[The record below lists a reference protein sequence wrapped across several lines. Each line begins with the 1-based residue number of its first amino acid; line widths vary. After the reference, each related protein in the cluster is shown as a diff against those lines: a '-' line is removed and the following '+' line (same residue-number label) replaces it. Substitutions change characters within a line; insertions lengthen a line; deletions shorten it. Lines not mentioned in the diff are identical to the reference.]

1 MIEAGVY
8 GVLHWT
14 PDTFWRMSL
23 PEYGAAMRG
32 VLHVE
37 KSKTAS
43 VKKARNPNK
52 LDSSEADALQAM
64 LANSKKKEQEA

>member
-1 MIEAGVY
+1 
-8 GVLHWT
+8 
-14 PDTFWRMSL
+14 
-23 PEYGAAMRG
+23 MRG